1 MSLSTKDTI
10 ETKNIS
16 NVLVKIDN
24 DPEDKKSMP
33 IFSEFEEELKK
44 IDNINKLLDIDSVE
58 KKKSLMDQE
67 KKKLLKK
74 IEEVEKD
81 LSEKK
86 KKEKKIGKD
95 KMMVLKN
102 YDKKLQEEENKN
114 KQKIATRQETFK
126 NNPIVKGINDLSKQ
140 LPQFQK
146 NGDNMEDILQII
158 EKIFIKKN
166 IKDIF
171 NQYNNDISHLKS
183 RLDIIKEIKA
193 DNENK
198 IYKLNKKLNLLC
210 QICNNNFAS
219 DMLHNFCNCSSG
231 NQCVDCWWKLLKE
244 KNKCVYCCKKMSF
257 VSGNKISDDIDSLLG
272 NSSIF
277 IKDQKIAQEFVD
289 FQKIPVLFFGKVTL
303 VDKDKILVTFNDD
316 DIHEYTH
323 KEAQNRLIVLS

>member
-1 MSLSTKDTI
+1 MPPSR
-10 ETKNIS
+10 
-16 NVLVKIDN
+16 
-24 DPEDKKSMP
+24 EDAIYLERSKP
-33 IFSEFEEELKK
+33 IYSEFEEELEK

-140 LPQFQK
+140 LPLFQK
-146 NGDNMEDILQII
+146 NGDNMVDILQII

-244 KNKCVYCCKKMSF
+244 KNKCVYCCKKLCLAKLHES
-257 VSGNKISDDIDSLLG
+257 SDDINSLGG
-272 NSSIF
+272 NSSKFKKGQRVAMIRFWSNFTQYFYFGLVLRVTKSLIF
-277 IKDQKIAQEFVD
+277 
-289 FQKIPVLFFGKVTL
+289 VTL
-303 VDKDKILVTFNDD
+303 NDID
-316 DIHEYTH
+316 SRKGKAYTH
-323 KEAQNRLIVLS
+323 KEAQKNVIILS

>member
-24 DPEDKKSMP
+24 DSEDKKSMS
-33 IFSEFEEELKK
+33 IFSEFEEKLKK

-58 KKKSLMDQE
+58 KKISLMDQ
-67 KKKLLKK
+67 KIKKLTKK
-74 IEEVEKD
+74 RKEVEKD

-257 VSGNKISDDIDSLLG
+257 VSGNEISDDIDSLLG
-272 NSSIF
+272 NSSKFKKGQRIATKIYRRQCYYGIYFGLVSRVTTKSIF
-277 IKDQKIAQEFVD
+277 VA
-289 FQKIPVLFFGKVTL
+289 
-303 VDKDKILVTFNDD
+303 FNDGD
-316 DIHEYTH
+316 YIKYNLT
-323 KEAQNRLIVLS
+323 KAQNELIVLS